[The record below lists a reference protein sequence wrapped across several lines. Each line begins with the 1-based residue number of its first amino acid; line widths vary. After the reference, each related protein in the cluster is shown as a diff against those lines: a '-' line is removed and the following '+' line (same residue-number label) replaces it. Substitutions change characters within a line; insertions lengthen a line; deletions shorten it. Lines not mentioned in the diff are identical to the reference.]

1 MIGFSRISVGLNGAA
16 KCYFQ
21 AALRRRRR
29 RWYLLVCSI
38 TSALQVGAVTD
49 PSVAPVD
56 DVEEVRVSAVA
67 QCGSWPIAHTDIV
80 GCEYAELKPEMLKSV
95 RKLRAEYLARCLR
108 CKEGTCVPR
117 AWTRDQMTARN
128 LCKRLYM
135 TPTKVPPVMR
145 RSRAT
150 DASLLVRFRYS
161 ISTRGR
167 VEGISLDVLDTGLNE
182 SEVVKMIEGTARRV
196 RFEPLKVDGRALSIV
211 DLRDGY
217 TLTGKL

>member
-1 MIGFSRISVGLNGAA
+1 
-16 KCYFQ
+16 
-21 AALRRRRR
+21 
-29 RWYLLVCSI
+29 
-38 TSALQVGAVTD
+38 
-49 PSVAPVD
+49 
-56 DVEEVRVSAVA
+56 
-67 QCGSWPIAHTDIV
+67 
-80 GCEYAELKPEMLKSV
+80 MLKSV

-117 AWTRDQMTARN
+117 AWTRDQMTTRN

-135 TPTKVPPVMR
+135 TPTKVPPVTR

-167 VEGISLDVLDTGLNE
+167 VEGISLDVLDSGLNE

-211 DLRDGY
+211 DFRDGY

>member
-1 MIGFSRISVGLNGAA
+1 MIGLNEISVGLDGAA
-16 KCYFQ
+16 KRYLQ
-21 AALRRRRR
+21 AASRCRRR
-29 RWYLLVCSI
+29 RWCLLVCSM
-38 TSALQVGAVTD
+38 TSALQVGSATD
-49 PSVAPVD
+49 PFVAPLD

-67 QCGSWPIAHTDIV
+67 QCGGWPIAHTDIV

-117 AWTRDQMTARN
+117 AWTRDQMTTRN

-135 TPTKVPPVMR
+135 TPTKVPPVTR

-167 VEGISLDVLDTGLNE
+167 VEGIRLDVLDSDLTE
-182 SEVVKMIEGTARRV
+182 SEVVTMIERIARRV

-217 TLTGKL
+217 TLTGIQ